1 MSDFTAK
8 KCIPLQEVGGNGG
21 GAFESYK
28 EDGSLISKIEAWAD
42 DNRMRGIKIY
52 YANSREG
59 YNESNES
66 FMFGK
71 AGGSHFEFTFQP
83 GELITE
89 LSIWNT
95 KWKDHTYVGAFR
107 IETSLGNVF
116 YPKERTSS
124 HKEFKLEVG
133 YGAAVGIAGKAGNA
147 LDKLGFYL
155 IKDARK
161 LQFTDV
167 IYSEQYL
174 PQPTEVEIT
183 EITYTNN
190 SSVDQHYEYSY
201 SYTEYD
207 AYSWEINSGFS
218 ESYSLT
224 ITAEVPELGLGAE
237 GSAEWT
243 KSIET
248 VHASES
254 STSKTITSTYPVE
267 VPANSTVSVDINYF
281 TGKCQT
287 VYTGLVTLT
296 LEGGT
301 ETFAYYT
308 AGEYQGGNSTDIQ
321 VTVTETSLITQ
332 ESTTEVSVV

>member
-1 MSDFTAK
+1 MSDFTEK
-8 KCIPLQEVGGNGG
+8 KCVPLQEVGGNGG
-21 GAFESYK
+21 GRFESYK
-28 EDGSLISKIEAWAD
+28 EDGSMISKIEAWAD

-59 YNESNES
+59 YNANNES
-66 FMFGK
+66 FMAGK
-71 AGGSHFEFTFQP
+71 AAGTRYEFTFQP
-83 GELITE
+83 GELISQ

-95 KWKDHTYVGAFR
+95 KWNGNTFVGAFK
-107 IETSLGNVF
+107 IVTSLGNIF

-124 HKEFKLEVG
+124 HKEYKLEVG
-133 YGAAVGIAGKAGNA
+133 YGAAVGIAGKSGNA

-161 LQFTDV
+161 LNFTEV
-167 IYSEQYL
+167 VYSEQYL
-174 PQPTEVEIT
+174 PTPTEVEIT

-190 SSVDQHYEYSY
+190 TSVDQHYEYSY

-207 AYSWEINSGFS
+207 AYSWQINSGFS
-218 ESYSLT
+218 ETYSLT
-224 ITAEVPELGLGAE
+224 ITAEVPELSLGAE

-243 KSIET
+243 HSKET

-254 STSKTITSTYPVE
+254 SSSKTISSTYPVD
-267 VPANSTVSVDINYF
+267 VPAHTTVSVDINYF

-296 LEGGT
+296 LEGGN

-308 AGEYQGGNSTDIQ
+308 AGEYTGGNSTDIQ
-321 VTVTETSLITQ
+321 VTVTETSLVTQ